1 MGKASASNSFY
12 KSIKSKNVQ
21 HQHEKE
27 FRQLEKERKII
38 QTLDRMENN
47 AYECELENK
56 RKNLEKKIKSK
67 NKDKETLLQEL
78 TNIDNIQKEK
88 QMSIEVLDHIE
99 EYYDLNERI
108 KRSIELKDNY
118 EIKLRRID
126 SEKFLKVRASLKV

>member
-1 MGKASASNSFY
+1 MKSNCSNTLSKFVLPEVERVTKLNFYNSDNKSTRDLLYQKQTEVKNMGTASASNSFY

-38 QTLDRMENN
+38 QTLDRLENN

-88 QMSIEVLDHIE
+88 E
-99 EYYDLNERI
+99 
-108 KRSIELKDNY
+108 
-118 EIKLRRID
+118 
-126 SEKFLKVRASLKV
+126 FLQ